1 MANNKASVL
10 FLWLSRVIGVVA
22 LLFFLGFFIGE
33 GVHDISAGTFKPDF
47 YLAVFVLYL
56 LLNIAGFVLSFFRRT
71 VGGLLMLA
79 AALLMSVFFI
89 TTGDYLMIPVY
100 GLPFFIS
107 GGTAVAIR
115 KEKKI

>member
-33 GVHDISAGTFKPDF
+33 GIHDISAGLFKPDIH
-47 YLAVFVLYL
+47 LAVFMLYL
-56 LLNIAGFVLSFFRRT
+56 LLNIAGFVLSFIKRT
-71 VGGLLMLA
+71 IGGLLMLA

-89 TTGDYLMIPVY
+89 TTGDYLMILVY

-115 KEKKI
+115 KTN